1 MKTLMWFQISYLE
14 FEKKLSY
21 LEFENKK
28 KTTHFKKQT
37 TEWFIIKIHD

>member
-28 KTTHFKKQT
+28 KLHTLKNKQLS
-37 TEWFIIKIHD
+37 DSL